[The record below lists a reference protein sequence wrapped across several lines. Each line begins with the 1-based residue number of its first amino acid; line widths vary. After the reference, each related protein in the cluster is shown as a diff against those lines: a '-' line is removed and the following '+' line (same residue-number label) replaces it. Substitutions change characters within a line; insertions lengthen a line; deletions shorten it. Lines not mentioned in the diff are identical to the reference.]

1 MNRSKLSETKTHM
14 KDYES
19 QSHTKWYCVYH
30 IVFIPKYPRKRLFR
44 EIREHVGEVL
54 HDLA

>member
-19 QSHTKWYCVYH
+19 QSHTRWYCVYH
-30 IVFIPKYPRKRLFR
+30 IVFIPKYRRKRLYR